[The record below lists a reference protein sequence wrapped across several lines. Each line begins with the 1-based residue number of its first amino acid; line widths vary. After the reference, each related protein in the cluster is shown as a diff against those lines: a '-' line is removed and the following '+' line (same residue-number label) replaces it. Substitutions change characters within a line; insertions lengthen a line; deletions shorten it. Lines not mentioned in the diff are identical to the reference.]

1 MSTECDEYIEQV
13 IAGTLP
19 VDFEQWGLTGKH
31 GWTVAHA
38 AAYHGHL
45 PVGFNQWGLSD
56 NKRGTVAHMA
66 ARHGNLPAD
75 FDQWG
80 IANKDGY
87 TVAHEAAHY
96 GRLPVSFSQWSLND
110 SRGLTV
116 LGQLLIAAKSNKFVS
131 RWREE
136 RPLCK
141 TDADWIVFKK
151 ELPEIYQ
158 KYTINGYMP
167 DVDNDQEASQE
178 ALQEAL
184 L

>member
-1 MSTECDEYIEQV
+1 MSLDIPADFDQWDLADED
-13 IAGTLP
+13 GR
-19 VDFEQWGLTGKH
+19 
-31 GWTVAHA
+31 TVAHRA
-38 AAYHGHL
+38 ALHGHL
-45 PVGFNQWGLSD
+45 PASFSQWSIVDEHSGQ
-56 NKRGTVAHMA
+56 TVAHVAVMC
-66 ARHGNLPAD
+66 GWLPAD

-80 IANKDGY
+80 LTDDDGW